1 MIAQG
6 WFVPPDFMVHWQA
19 LPNLSIALA
28 AARSLYA
35 SYPQYENT
43 VYRRLKVTV

>member
-1 MIAQG
+1 
-6 WFVPPDFMVHWQA
+6 MVHWQG
-19 LPNLSIALA
+19 LPNLSIASG

-43 VYRRLKVTV
+43 VYARFKVTF